1 MRAGKHTRHSRILE
15 IIERQPV
22 GTQEELVQKLAEDG
36 LKVTQAT
43 ISRDI
48 KELGVVK
55 ATHNDGTQRFT
66 TLNRD
71 YDEDNDR
78 LLRVFVEAV
87 ASFDLAQNILVVHTL
102 PGMASASAS
111 ALDSMK
117 LTAVAGTLAG
127 DDTIFIACYSEV
139 DAMRLQEH
147 LMRIHVRLDNRLGIE
162 ERVDAEEA

>member
-78 LLRVFVEAV
+78 LLRVFVAAV

-102 PGMASASAS
+102 PGMASASALEIS
-111 ALDSMK
+111 PL
-117 LTAVAGTLAG
+117 L
-127 DDTIFIACYSEV
+127 
-139 DAMRLQEH
+139 
-147 LMRIHVRLDNRLGIE
+147 
-162 ERVDAEEA
+162 